1 MKKRDLPVFVINHQD
16 LTWRRC
22 FDRPLEHRGESY
34 VSYAHLQKHY
44 ILENMRLCETHPE
57 YRFSIECVATLR
69 HFLKNNPEYR
79 ERIQKLFDENRLISP
94 SPVTISWI
102 QT

>member
-22 FDRPLEHRGESY
+22 FDRPIPHKGESY
-34 VSYAHLQKHY
+34 VSYAHLQKLY
-44 ILENMRLCETHPE
+44 ILENLRLLEKYPE

-69 HFLKNNPEYR
+69 HFLSGHPEYK
-79 ERIQKLFDENRLISP
+79 EK
-94 SPVTISWI
+94 
-102 QT
+102 